1 MSHYAFKR
9 KTPMVVVHLE
19 DSAAM
24 KLAEQAVDRQE
35 SEKVKPAEQ
44 AEANQ
49 ALAKPA
55 EQVEASQD
63 LAKLVEQVEA
73 SQDLAKLVELAAT
86 AEVFHSLDEMKQVAP
101 EVLKVV
107 QYQLWEMSIPWFAKQ
122 ILKAK

>member
-63 LAKLVEQVEA
+63 LAKLVE
-73 SQDLAKLVELAAT
+73 LAAT